1 MSNQIVNSQGEI
13 FNGLY
18 IDTIF
23 MTTDSNDTYFSDVD
37 TTMSHVSTHLLR
49 DSTTPINNGI
59 KFTVQLTNG
68 TGSTITFSDHNKY
81 RLVICTRYINYESI
95 TGNDQAGDVYI
106 TLTSGSVDSSSSIYL
121 GFAEQGVSL
130 FSPQTW
136 SGVGHNSGVNT
147 ETYIPDQY
155 ASGSTNAIIATDY
168 GLYNSTVDGSWNP
181 TMKVGDNQVLSSD
194 YYNKIRIPTFCIDS
208 VGGYTSQ
215 SGTST
220 TGAATSGGYTLDSN
234 NLHGSTTPSITYTD
248 GDWNIKFSDALFGS
262 AVGDPHITTFNG
274 EHYEFDYLGAFRLFE
289 NSTDENNIVINGLSE
304 KGQGRW
310 KTLQY
315 IQKLY
320 IQNNNKYI
328 LIDMG
333 FRGTP
338 VKVLE
343 SNGIEYNEEQLYF
356 NKDARRYSF
365 DSKYSTIDLDEPET
379 DNLPALIRNEI
390 CFSIKDDKDNDIF
403 NISLQNVNEYNLQPC
418 RLIISNIQKDLITKS
433 RGALVHRKYAPVS
446 KLDNIKNLEAL
457 ENPSIEDLYNIPELE
472 IDPKLKNIQW
482 Q

>member
-1 MSNQIVNSQGEI
+1 MSRDN
-13 FNGLY
+13 LY
-18 IDTIF
+18 IDEVYI
-23 MTTDSNDTYFSDVD
+23 DTNGGSAFSGI
-37 TTMSHVSTHLLR
+37 TNLLHGQSVSTNISTSIGFKWVVQITNGSGATINMSSTPIKVNICTDYRNDENEMSEYDYNIIINSGTIADGSNYYIGHDLFSGTITINRSDTNYLADQKSGSNIIAACR
-49 DSTTPINNGI
+49 MRLYLDNTAIDVVGTNSDTNSNGYPNDSLAFAIFESTSDADGSIRRKPSVTSPATSYVSSDWQISTTN
-59 KFTVQLTNG
+59 
-68 TGSTITFSDHNKY
+68 H
-81 RLVICTRYINYESI
+81 
-95 TGNDQAGDVYI
+95 
-106 TLTSGSVDSSSSIYL
+106 
-121 GFAEQGVSL
+121 
-130 FSPQTW
+130 
-136 SGVGHNSGVNT
+136 
-147 ETYIPDQY
+147 
-155 ASGSTNAIIATDY
+155 
-168 GLYNSTVDGSWNP
+168 
-181 TMKVGDNQVLSSD
+181 LS
-194 YYNKIRIPTFCIDS
+194 
-208 VGGYTSQ
+208 
-215 SGTST
+215 
-220 TGAATSGGYTLDSN
+220 A
-234 NLHGSTTPSITYTD
+234 
-248 GDWNIKFSDALFGS
+248 S
-262 AVGDPHITTFNG
+262 AVGDPHITTLNG

-304 KGQGRW
+304 EGPGRW
-310 KTLQY
+310 KKRQY

-356 NKDARRYSF
+356 NKEARRYSF
-365 DSKYSTIDLDEPET
+365 DSNYSTIDFDEPET

-390 CFSIKDDKDNDIF
+390 CFSIKDDKDNDIL
-403 NISLQNVNEYNLQPC
+403 NNLQPC

-457 ENPSIEDLYNIPELE
+457 ENPSIEDLHNIPELE